1 MAVVKQVDLI
11 NVVLQTIQQRVA
23 HTSWSFV
30 GIINELAGVGLLE
43 FSIQIDGLRYDF
55 ENRRGAWWIT
65 KASDETRKPVVWFMQ
80 LLKEVER
87 EFNGV
92 VQSRCVAGESDS
104 QSGSEVCDVGDGCVR
119 DQSGNESFVEG

>member
-23 HTSWSFV
+23 HESWSFV

-43 FSIQIDGLRYDF
+43 FSVCIDGLRYDI
-55 ENRRGAWWIT
+55 ENRRGTWWIT
-65 KASDETRKPVVWFMQ
+65 KDSVPVVWFMQ

-92 VQSRCVAGESDS
+92 VQSCCVAGKSDS
-104 QSGSEVCDVGDGCVR
+104 RSGSEVHDVGDGGLR
-119 DQSGNESFVEG
+119 DQSGDESFLEGQPDE